1 MDELDI
7 FKKNIDL
14 REFAASEGYFLDKK
28 KSSQTSSVMRNA
40 DGDKLVMAKDKKSS
54 NYIYFSIRNP
64 LDNGTII
71 DFLSNRN
78 GGNLGEIRK
87 ILRGWLGLS
96 RPKKNLPT
104 FVPLKSIPKD
114 TRQAVIDYEKSN
126 FFCDSDYLKWRG
138 FNMALINSP
147 RFKDCF
153 KMDCRGNVLFPH
165 YNREGLCGFEK
176 KNFKFTGFSGGGV
189 KGLWSSVCF
198 KDDKCLVISE
208 SAIDGLSYQVL
219 HNIPSA
225 RFVSVGG
232 SMNPDQLELLALA
245 MNKILG
251 GEVHLAF
258 DNDLDGEKMADQV
271 RAIAPAGVNISRPLP
286 RSKDWNQEL
295 KNGIS
300 IKKEP
305 DLSKDL

>member
-1 MDELDI
+1 MDELDL

-40 DGDKLVMAKDKKSS
+40 DGDKLVMAKDNKSS
-54 NYIYFSIRNP
+54 NYIYFSIRNS

-96 RPKKNLPT
+96 RPKTNFPA
-104 FVPLKSIPKD
+104 FEPLKSTSKD
-114 TRQAVIDYEKSN
+114 TRQAVIDYEKAD
-126 FFCDSDYLKWRG
+126 FFCDSDFLEWRG
-138 FNMALINSP
+138 LNRTLINSP
-147 RFKDCF
+147 RFKNCF
-153 KMDCRGNVLFPH
+153 KMDSRGNVLFPH

-176 KNFKFTGFSGGGV
+176 KNYKFTGFSGGGV

-208 SAIDGLSYQVL
+208 SAIDGLSYQAL
-219 HNIPSA
+219 NNIPSA

-245 MNKILG
+245 MNKMLG

-271 RAIAPAGVNISRPLP
+271 RAIAPTGVNILRPLP
-286 RSKDWNQEL
+286 KSKDWNQEL
-295 KNGIS
+295 KNGVI
-300 IKKEP
+300 IKKGT
-305 DLSKDL
+305 

>member
-1 MDELDI
+1 MDELDL

-14 REFAASEGYFLDKK
+14 REFAASEGYLLDKK

-40 DGDKLVMAKDKKSS
+40 DGDKLVMAKDNKSS

-96 RPKKNLPT
+96 RPKTNLPT
-104 FVPLKSIPKD
+104 FAPLKPASKD
-114 TRQAVIDYEKSN
+114 TRAAVIYYEKAN
-126 FFCDSDYLKWRG
+126 YFNDSPFLEWRG
-138 FNMALINSP
+138 LNRTLINSP
-147 RFKDCF
+147 RFKHCF
-153 KMDCRGNVLFPH
+153 KVDFRGNVLFPH
-165 YNREGLCGFEK
+165 YNRDGLCGFEK
-176 KNFKFTGFSGGGV
+176 KNYKFTGYAGGGV
-189 KGLWSSVCF
+189 KGLWSSICF
-198 KDDKCLVISE
+198 KEDTCLVISE
-208 SAIDGLSYQVL
+208 SAIDGLSYQAL

-245 MNKILG
+245 MNKMVG

-258 DNDLDGEKMADQV
+258 DNDLDGAKMADQV
-271 RAIAPAGVNISRPLP
+271 RTIAPIGVNVLRPLP
-286 RSKDWNQEL
+286 KSKDWNQEL
-295 KNGIS
+295 KNGQV
-300 IKKEP
+300 
-305 DLSKDL
+305 